1 MKRKFRLGSTS
12 YVYPDNILPNARQ
25 LAPVVDDIE
34 LVLFQ
39 VDDYGTN
46 LPDAAAIAELNALAR
61 DHALTYT
68 VHLPIDLDWRDARTF
83 EKIYYCLDAT
93 RALYPFAYILHLDG
107 RMLMGQPAPETVSH
121 WQAQTALAL
130 DDMLTR
136 IEPAQLCIEN
146 IERWSPE
153 YFAGL
158 VAEKRLARCIDVGH
172 LWVQGRDPVL
182 YLRQNLERT
191 RVIHI
196 HGVGGPSGRDHQSL
210 ARQPR
215 DEVFRVLDL
224 LAEEEFKGVLTLEVF
239 GLDDF
244 VSSRQV
250 IEEWENNS
258 R

>member
-121 WQAQTALAL
+121 
-130 DDMLTR
+130 
-136 IEPAQLCIEN
+136 
-146 IERWSPE
+146 
-153 YFAGL
+153 
-158 VAEKRLARCIDVGH
+158 
-172 LWVQGRDPVL
+172 
-182 YLRQNLERT
+182 
-191 RVIHI
+191 
-196 HGVGGPSGRDHQSL
+196 
-210 ARQPR
+210 
-215 DEVFRVLDL
+215 
-224 LAEEEFKGVLTLEVF
+224 
-239 GLDDF
+239 
-244 VSSRQV
+244 
-250 IEEWENNS
+250 
-258 R
+258 